1 MKMITIHETEN
12 TLQAIDNLVRRRV
25 FNSRAEAYRAGALLM
40 ITVSSARR
48 LALADRL
55 DAELYAKA
63 AQACLS
69 MMQKGK
75 LDSAREELMNLE
87 EGLRLKAI
95 LSRVNGDDMEGIET
109 IADGFGRYAEALS
122 RAGKLDT
129 VSRQRLMKDL
139 SRDLKAVTKLQE
151 RTKD

>member
-63 AQACLS
+63 AHGCLL
-69 MMQKGK
+69 MIQKGK
-75 LDSAREELMNLE
+75 LDSAREKLGNLE

-95 LSRVNGDDMEGIET
+95 LSRVNGDEDTEGIET
-109 IADGFGRYAEALS
+109 IADGFHQYAEALS
-122 RAGKLDT
+122 GAGKLDT
-129 VSRQRLMKDL
+129 ATRQRLMKDL
-139 SRDLKAVTKLQE
+139 SRDLKAVTKVS
-151 RTKD
+151 KD